1 MKAVVLELC
10 RGVVLKSDHD
20 GDSHDDGGDDDDS
33 HDDDDDGELLRALRP
48 RRPSQTPTCGSVRL
62 ANWCFV

>member
-20 GDSHDDGGDDDDS
+20 DDSHVDGGDDVDS
-33 HDDDDDGELLRALRP
+33 HDDDDDHGELLRALRP
-48 RRPSQTPTCGSVRL
+48 RRPSQTQTFGFVRL
-62 ANWCFV
+62 ANW